1 MLEIKDGDIVLA
13 RHIRPSDIKE
23 GLNFFSEDGEFVQVG
38 FWSYNKGKKL
48 LAHAHNIVAR
58 QANLTQ
64 EVLFIKSGKVRARI
78 YDRQKNLIQTFE
90 AIAGDI
96 VIMLQGAHGYDILE
110 DGTEVLEVKNG
121 PYPGAEAD
129 RTRIENE

>member
-23 GLNFFSEDGEFVQVG
+23 GLNFFSEDNEFVQVG
-38 FWSYNKGKKL
+38 FWAYNKGKKL

-58 QANLTQ
+58 QANITQ
-64 EVLFIKSGKVRARI
+64 EVLFIKNGKVRARI
-78 YDRQKNLIQTFE
+78 YDCQKNLIQTFE
-90 AIAGDI
+90 AVSGDI

-129 RTRIENE
+129 RTRIEHE